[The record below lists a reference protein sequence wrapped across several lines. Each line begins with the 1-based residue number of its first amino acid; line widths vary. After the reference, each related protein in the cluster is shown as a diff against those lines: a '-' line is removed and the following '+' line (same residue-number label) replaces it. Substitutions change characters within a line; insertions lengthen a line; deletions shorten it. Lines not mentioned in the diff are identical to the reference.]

1 MTARVASILHAQEQS
16 QIAAVAA
23 FEARTTAKIMSN
35 LVQQRFEAL
44 KARRESNLNLRRQRL
59 AEKLDAEER
68 ALREELLNSKQTPEQ
83 RRAELA
89 GRARALAAKREA
101 DRQALAQ
108 SLYERAF
115 QENCDVLR
123 EANSKRI
130 LYRTLDERD
139 AQVSLHASAWPPASS
154 MRGTRLAR
162 CSVRRRCGRACRA
175 QLTTQAACMG
185 AHVAPP
191 ARTPTSLVADAC
203 RARRAVS
210 AAAQIEQRMATRIME
225 SEEKAMWHELNVAEA
240 DRAEQR

>member
-1 MTARVASILHAQEQS
+1 M
-16 QIAAVAA
+16 AAVAS
-23 FEARTTAKIMSN
+23 FEARTTAKIMNN

-68 ALREELLNSKQTPEQ
+68 ALRDELLNSKQTPEQ

-89 GRARALAAKREA
+89 ARARALAAKREA

-139 AQVSLHASAWPPASS
+139 AQVSLHACERMPPPPERSVHDVRVGVHGARSSQRRPPACL
-154 MRGTRLAR
+154 RAACERTLPRLHVA
-162 CSVRRRCGRACRA
+162 RRRHWLLMRVVHAV
-175 QLTTQAACMG
+175 LSL
-185 AHVAPP
+185 PP
-191 ARTPTSLVADAC
+191 
-203 RARRAVS
+203 RR
-210 AAAQIEQRMATRIME
+210 
-225 SEEKAMWHELNVAEA
+225 
-240 DRAEQR
+240 